1 MVKLFIT
8 GSGSPIFSK
17 EASYTVIT
25 RVRHAIKPQV
35 AFLFAVLL
43 LMSIHQGGPCTNLLF
58 RFKEIETDCKSLTDT
73 NDWVS

>member
-1 MVKLFIT
+1 MVELFIT

-43 LMSIHQGGPCTNLLF
+43 FCPCTNLLF
-58 RFKEIETDCKSLTDT
+58 RFKEIETDCKNLTDT

>member
-1 MVKLFIT
+1 MVKLLIT

-35 AFLFAVLL
+35 AFVFAVLL
-43 LMSIHQGGPCTNLLF
+43 LMSTSRQ
-58 RFKEIETDCKSLTDT
+58 SLY
-73 NDWVS
+73 